1 MRLKKSTYFD
11 FDVKSNE
18 KDHKFKVDDHV
29 RTLKCKS
36 IFTKGCTTNWSEE
49 VLSVVS
55 STLPWTYA
63 VSDLSGGEIVG
74 MFYEKKFQK
83 KNQTEFIVEKVIK
96 EKGGKSYIKWKGYDN
111 SFNSWIDEEDMIQ
124 IYII

>member
-1 MRLKKSTYFD
+1 M
-11 FDVKSNE
+11 
-18 KDHKFKVDDHV
+18 
-29 RTLKCKS
+29 
-36 IFTKGCTTNWSEE
+36 
-49 VLSVVS
+49 
-55 STLPWTYA
+55 PWTYA

-96 EKGGKSYIKWKGYDN
+96 EKGDKSYIKWKGYDN